1 MLHMIMCLE
10 DVNSFIQ
17 NIESMAEKIN
27 FSLFQEF
34 FGSLSPVDYAKEL
47 INTKNSD
54 ENKKKKKNVA
64 EIKDRISDLK
74 DRIKKLGK
82 QKNK

>member
-1 MLHMIMCLE
+1 MMLHMIMCLE

-54 ENKKKKKNVA
+54 ENKKKKK
-64 EIKDRISDLK
+64 KCSRDKR
-74 DRIKKLGK
+74 
-82 QKNK
+82 

>member
-27 FSLFQEF
+27 FSLFEEF
-34 FGSLSPVDYAKEL
+34 FGSPSPVDYAKEL
-47 INTKNSD
+47 INTKNPD
-54 ENKKKKKNVA
+54 DKKKKKKKCSRDKRKN
-64 EIKDRISDLK
+64 IIFKRQNKKISETEK
-74 DRIKKLGK
+74 
-82 QKNK
+82 

>member
-1 MLHMIMCLE
+1 MMLHMIMCLE

-27 FSLFQEF
+27 FSLFEEF
-34 FGSLSPVDYAKEL
+34 FGSPSPVDYAKEL
-47 INTKNSD
+47 INTKNPN
-54 ENKKKKKNVA
+54 ENKKKNVA

-74 DRIKKLGK
+74 DRIKKLVK

>member
-27 FSLFQEF
+27 FSLFEEF
-34 FGSLSPVDYAKEL
+34 FGSPSPVDYAKEL
-47 INTKNSD
+47 INTKNPN
-54 ENKKKKKNVA
+54 ENKKKNVA

-74 DRIKKLGK
+74 DRIKKLVK

>member
-1 MLHMIMCLE
+1 MMLHMIMCLE

-27 FSLFQEF
+27 FSLFEEF
-34 FGSLSPVDYAKEL
+34 FGSPSPVDYAKEL

-54 ENKKKKKNVA
+54 EKKKKKCSRDKRQN
-64 EIKDRISDLK
+64 IRFKRQNKKISETEK
-74 DRIKKLGK
+74 
-82 QKNK
+82 

>member
-27 FSLFQEF
+27 FSLFEEF
-34 FGSLSPVDYAKEL
+34 FGSPSPVDYAKEL
-47 INTKNSD
+47 INTKNPD
-54 ENKKKKKNVA
+54 ENKKKCSRDKRQNIRFKRQNKK
-64 EIKDRISDLK
+64 ISETEK
-74 DRIKKLGK
+74 
-82 QKNK
+82 

>member
-27 FSLFQEF
+27 FSLFEEF
-34 FGSLSPVDYAKEL
+34 FGSPSPVDYAKEL
-47 INTKNSD
+47 INTKNPN
-54 ENKKKKKNVA
+54 ENKKNVA
-64 EIKDRISDLK
+64 DIKDRISDLK
-74 DRIKKLGK
+74 DRIKKLVK

>member
-27 FSLFQEF
+27 FSLFEEF
-34 FGSLSPVDYAKEL
+34 FGSPSPVDYAKEL
-47 INTKNSD
+47 INTKNP
-54 ENKKKKKNVA
+54 NVNKKKNVA

-74 DRIKKLGK
+74 DRIKKLVK

>member
-27 FSLFQEF
+27 FSLFEEV
-34 FGSLSPVDYAKEL
+34 FGSPSPADYAKEL
-47 INTKNSD
+47 INTKNPN
-54 ENKKKKKNVA
+54 ENKKKM
-64 EIKDRISDLK
+64 
-74 DRIKKLGK
+74 
-82 QKNK
+82 

>member
-1 MLHMIMCLE
+1 M
-10 DVNSFIQ
+10 
-17 NIESMAEKIN
+17 K
-27 FSLFQEF
+27 
-34 FGSLSPVDYAKEL
+34 
-47 INTKNSD
+47 T
-54 ENKKKKKNVA
+54 KKKKKNVA